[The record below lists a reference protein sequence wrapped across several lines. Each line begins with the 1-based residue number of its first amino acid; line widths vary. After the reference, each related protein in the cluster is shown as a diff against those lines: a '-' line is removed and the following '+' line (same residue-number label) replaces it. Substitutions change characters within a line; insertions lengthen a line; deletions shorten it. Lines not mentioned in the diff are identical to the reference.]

1 MIPALFQYIRA
12 NSLEQA
18 IDLIAEDPEGS
29 KLVAGGH
36 TLIPTLKLRLASPT
50 RLIDISRL
58 KELRGIAIEDGI
70 TIGAATTHAE
80 ILKSE
85 LLHGV
90 DGIFRKV
97 AAQIA
102 DPQVRNRGTIGGSI
116 ANADPAA
123 DWPAVILAL
132 DAVIETRSAAGSR
145 RIPAEEFFVDI
156 MTTALNPDEIIVAI
170 RIPFSRFSLF
180 DYRKVRHPA
189 SGYAVVGVATA
200 LAFDA
205 NRVKDSAIAVT
216 GAAGRPYRARTAEGY
231 LRGKELSEIAITC
244 AGEHAASEREFLFD
258 HYASADYRRQL
269 VRTEVVRS
277 LRSSVSLAE
286 ALAAP

>member
-90 DGIFRKV
+90 NGIFRKV

-132 DAVIETRSAAGSR
+132 DAVIETRSAAG
-145 RIPAEEFFVDI
+145 
-156 MTTALNPDEIIVAI
+156 
-170 RIPFSRFSLF
+170 
-180 DYRKVRHPA
+180 
-189 SGYAVVGVATA
+189 
-200 LAFDA
+200 
-205 NRVKDSAIAVT
+205 
-216 GAAGRPYRARTAEGY
+216 
-231 LRGKELSEIAITC
+231 
-244 AGEHAASEREFLFD
+244 
-258 HYASADYRRQL
+258 
-269 VRTEVVRS
+269 
-277 LRSSVSLAE
+277 
-286 ALAAP
+286 